1 MRRNGVLTGG
11 HADHLGASLDLAVEA
26 LDRVGGA
33 QLGPM
38 RRRKGHA
45 SGHVSFGVVEEA
57 GELGHL
63 GAELVG
69 DFPPLGASGFGVILG
84 KRGGDE
90 GRDDAP
96 AAVAGMRQ
104 RGGHEV
110 QATALP
116 AGVEHLGDRNLGAFV
131 GAGDDELDA
140 AQARRASLRRN
151 AVQNVS
157 ASEGPISRPRISRR
171 PSLLAPTATI
181 AATET
186 IRPAWRTLT

>member
-38 RRRKGHA
+38 RRREGHA

-57 GELGHL
+57 GELGQL

-90 GRDDAP
+90 GR
-96 AAVAGMRQ
+96 
-104 RGGHEV
+104 
-110 QATALP
+110 
-116 AGVEHLGDRNLGAFV
+116 
-131 GAGDDELDA
+131 DA

-181 AATET
+181 AATAT